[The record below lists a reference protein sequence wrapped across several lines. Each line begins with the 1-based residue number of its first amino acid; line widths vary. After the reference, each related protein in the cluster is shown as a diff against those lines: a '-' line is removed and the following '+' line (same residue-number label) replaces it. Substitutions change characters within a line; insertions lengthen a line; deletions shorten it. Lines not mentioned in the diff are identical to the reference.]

1 MRFDVLILKSKILMT
16 KLLAI
21 LVISGVLGAC
31 SSTDDEDPQ
40 DIIAELIEF
49 EKKFEPKVL
58 WNASVGNGV
67 ENHFS
72 RIKPAVAYNKVFA
85 ASRDGDVIAFEQ
97 TTGKELWRAD
107 LSDIDNKGGFFDG
120 SKSAQLAGGP
130 ITGIN
135 KVFIGSENGDMYA
148 LNAETGDLDWHAK
161 VKGEIINAPAIDLGI
176 LVVNSASGV
185 LKAFNAASGDV
196 LWKVQQDVPALTLRG
211 LSSPVVASGGVLI
224 GQSNGSVSVYLLEKG
239 QEGWTTEVG
248 EASGSTELER
258 VVDVD
263 SAPVVFGDKVYSVAS
278 RGNLSAID
286 LRTGSVLWKRKY
298 SSYRQI
304 SISGN
309 SIFFTTDRGHI
320 YSVNRNDGLEQWNNL
335 TMTNRGVTGPVIY
348 DKYIVV
354 GDFDGYLHWLSQ
366 ETGEVV
372 ARHHLDG
379 SGIHSTPTV
388 INDVLYSQARN
399 GDLEAIQ
406 IPEMV
411 DAKL

>member
-1 MRFDVLILKSKILMT
+1 MRFDVLMLKSKLFIT

-21 LVISGVLGAC
+21 LILSSGLGAC

-40 DIIAELIEF
+40 DIVAELIEF
-49 EKKFEPKVL
+49 DKKFEPKVL
-58 WNASVGNGV
+58 WNTSVGNGV

-72 RIKPAVAYNKVFA
+72 RIKPTVAYNKVFA

-97 TTGKELWRAD
+97 ATGKKLWQAD
-107 LSDIDNKGGFFDG
+107 LSDIDDKRGFFDNP
-120 SKSAQLAGGP
+120 KSAQLAGGP

-135 KVFIGSENGDMYA
+135 RVFIGSENGDMYA
-148 LNAETGDLDWHAK
+148 LNAETGDLAWHAK
-161 VKGEIINAPAIDLGI
+161 IKGEIINAPAIDLGI

-185 LKAFNAASGDV
+185 LKAFNATSGDV

-211 LSSPVVASGGVLI
+211 LSSPVIASGGVLI
-224 GQSNGSVSVYLLEKG
+224 GQSNGSLSVYLLEKG
-239 QEGWTTEVG
+239 QQGWTTQIG

-258 VVDVD
+258 VVDID

-286 LRTGSVLWKRKY
+286 LRTGKVLWKRKY

-309 SIFFTTDRGHI
+309 SIFFTTDSGHI

-372 ARHHLDG
+372 ARHHIDG

-411 DAKL
+411 DATP